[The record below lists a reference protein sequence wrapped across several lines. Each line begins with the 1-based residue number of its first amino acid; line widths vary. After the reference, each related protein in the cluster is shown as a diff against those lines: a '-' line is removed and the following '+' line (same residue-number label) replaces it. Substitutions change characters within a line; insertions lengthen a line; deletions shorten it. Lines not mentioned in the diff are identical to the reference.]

1 MTTSQKTIKIAYA
14 DCFSGISGDMFL
26 AALLDAGLDEKFL
39 RLELEKL
46 DIGPFDLSVTTT
58 RPSGIKATKVEI
70 GARPDQQFRNLATI
84 LEILQ
89 SSALEPVIITRAAAV
104 FQTLAEAEA
113 RVHGLP
119 VDKIHFHEVGAIDT
133 ILDVVGVV
141 IGLHHLGIE
150 RLICSPLPWGHGF
163 VECAHGRLPLPAPAV
178 CELLRGVPVYAVDM
192 TQELVTP
199 TGAALL
205 TTLSQSFGPLPDMTI
220 AVTGYG
226 AGTHTLANRQPN
238 LLRLIIGQETQK
250 AQTVEVIET
259 HLDDWNS
266 EGFPYLCELLLKQGA
281 LDVSLTPM
289 LMKKGRPGQQLR
301 VICHPAHGMQ
311 LKQTILA
318 ETTAIG
324 LRFRTESRLTLERE
338 QVTVET
344 QWGKVVAKKVQTS
357 AGPVIYPEYEACKQI
372 AESAQVPLQQVYREV
387 YLGREIKKEEKE

>member
-1 MTTSQKTIKIAYA
+1 MTTSQKNIKIAYA

-26 AALLDAGLDEKFL
+26 AALLDAGLDEEFL
-39 RLELEKL
+39 RLELGKL

-70 GARPDQQFRNLATI
+70 SARAGQQFRNLDTI

-89 SSALEPVIITRAAAV
+89 SSALEPIVIARAGAV

-119 VDKIHFHEVGAIDT
+119 VGKVHFHEVGAIDT

-150 RLICSPLPWGHGF
+150 RLISSPLPWGHGF
-163 VECAHGRLPLPAPAV
+163 VECDHGRLPLPAPAV
-178 CELLRGVPVYAVDM
+178 CELLQGVPVYAVDM

-205 TTLSQSFGPLPDMTI
+205 KTLSQGFGPLPGITI
-220 AVTGYG
+220 DVTGYG
-226 AGTHTLANRQPN
+226 AGTHALANRQPN
-238 LLRLIIGQETQK
+238 LLRLIIGHKTQEV
-250 AQTVEVIET
+250 QTVEVIET

-266 EGFPYLCELLLKQGA
+266 EGFPYLCELLLTQGA

-311 LKQTILA
+311 LKQTILS

-324 LRFRTESRLTLERE
+324 LRFRTEARLTLERE

-344 QWGKVVAKKVQTS
+344 QWGKVTAKKVQTP

-372 AESAQVPLQQVYREV
+372 AESAQVPLQQVYRAV
-387 YLGREIKKEEKE
+387 VQGKKERE